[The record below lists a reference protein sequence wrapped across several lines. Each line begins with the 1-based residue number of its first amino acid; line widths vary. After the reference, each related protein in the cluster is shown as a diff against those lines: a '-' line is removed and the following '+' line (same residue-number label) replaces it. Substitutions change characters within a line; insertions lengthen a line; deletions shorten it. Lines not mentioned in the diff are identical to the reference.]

1 MIHIAT
7 WTYGATNQTQT
18 INQNISPLTAAM
30 ASMALTNPLSL
41 DSVNATNGSSISP
54 AYLINSTSMPVQSLP
69 ATGRAGL
76 FKNVE
81 HCSWSFIKKKSKIAS
96 LQLFLNNSSFLM
108 VFIVINSE
116 YLIMIENNENKG
128 ISKKYS
134 WVQN

>member
-18 INQNISPLTAAM
+18 TNQNISPPTALTATT
-30 ASMALTNPLSL
+30 ASTAATAAMALTNPLAL

-81 HCSWSFIKKKSKIAS
+81 HCS
-96 LQLFLNNSSFLM
+96 
-108 VFIVINSE
+108 
-116 YLIMIENNENKG
+116 
-128 ISKKYS
+128 
-134 WVQN
+134 

>member
-18 INQNISPLTAAM
+18 INQNISPLTASTAAM

-81 HCSWSFIKKKSKIAS
+81 HCS
-96 LQLFLNNSSFLM
+96 
-108 VFIVINSE
+108 
-116 YLIMIENNENKG
+116 
-128 ISKKYS
+128 
-134 WVQN
+134 

>member
-69 ATGRAGL
+69 ATGGL
-76 FKNVE
+76 G
-81 HCSWSFIKKKSKIAS
+81 CSKMLSTVLDPS
-96 LQLFLNNSSFLM
+96 
-108 VFIVINSE
+108 
-116 YLIMIENNENKG
+116 
-128 ISKKYS
+128 
-134 WVQN
+134 